1 MPASTGKKIA
11 VIGGPC
17 SIESEEQ
24 AVRIAREVKDAGGCM
39 LRGGAYKPRT
49 SPYDFSGLGAEGLRL
64 LIAVGIFFLALLAS
78 TEFFDLITRSLIPG
92 DAAHNTWCFVYG
104 ILLCWLELAMAFTCG
119 CFLIGNGRVLELRI
133 RS

>member
-1 MPASTGKKIA
+1 MPFNIA
-11 VIGGPC
+11 FLALNVVVLIWHFAITHRYRLPRGP
-17 SIESEEQ
+17 
-24 AVRIAREVKDAGGCM
+24 AW
-39 LRGGAYKPRT
+39 
-49 SPYDFSGLGAEGLRL
+49 LRL

-92 DAAHNTWCFVYG
+92 DAAHNTWCFVY
-104 ILLCWLELAMAFTCG
+104 WLELAMAFTCG